1 MVAPSQSSAA
11 WANFATAMTKAGV
24 QLATLATIQPG
35 TAVLPNGTIVS
46 VPAGQSLTSTFGNL
60 FAGSSG
66 SSMMMMLGLGL
77 GAIVLLSL
85 MEHR

>member
-1 MVAPSQSSAA
+1 
-11 WANFATAMTKAGV
+11 MTKAGV

-60 FAGSSG
+60 FAGCLG
-66 SSMMMMLGLGL
+66 SSMTMMLGLGL

-85 MEHR
+85 SEHR